1 MSGQR
6 EAGADYIP
14 STQQAQPKV
23 DLLVAQGFDRIQA
36 RSAICGVEA
45 ESDPDHRANQQSG
58 DRPAVR
64 KNQIDFEPA
73 GEEISD
79 DYSQNDSQNAAG
91 FGNENG
97 LGQKLPQNVFA
108 ARANRFTDA
117 DFFRSLGHAY
127 QHDIHDPDAR
137 SHERDETDHERAHPH
152 NSGHGNERAFKRI
165 VGINLEIVFLVIA
178 PTALSNVAL

>member
-36 RSAICGVEA
+36 GSAICGVEA
-45 ESDPDHRANQQSG
+45 ESDPDHRANNQSG
-58 DRPAVR
+58 EGPAVR
-64 KNQIDFEPA
+64 KNQIDFEPG

-79 DYSQNDSQNAAG
+79 DYSQNESQNDAS

-97 LGQKLPQNVFA
+97 LGQKLPQDVFA
-108 ARANRFTDA
+108 ARADRFTDA
-117 DFFRSLGHAY
+117 DFFRPFGHAH
-127 QHDIHDPDAR
+127 QHDVHNPNAR
-137 SHERDETDHERAHPH
+137 SHERDKTDHERADPH
-152 NSGHGNERAFKRI
+152 NPGHGNERAFKRI
-165 VGINLEIVFLVIA
+165 VGITLELVI
-178 PTALSNVAL
+178 LVG